1 MKLTIT
7 HLKAPWPQ
15 GAVVGSVIEL
25 AAVPA
30 WALGKC
36 VPADDDAKV
45 TAGFLLAE
53 DGSDTVTGDGSG
65 EALPPIDVLRTQ
77 AAALGLKV
85 DGRWSRDRLA
95 DEIAKAQG

>member
-7 HLKAPWPQ
+7 HLKAPWPA

-25 AAVPA
+25 ASVPA
-30 WALGKC
+30 WAVGKC
-36 VPADDDAKV
+36 VPAADDAEV
-45 TAGFLLAE
+45 TVGEMPAVAAAE
-53 DGSDTVTGDGSG
+53 SELS
-65 EALPPIDVLRTQ
+65 IDDLRAQ

-85 DGRWSRDRLA
+85 DGRWSRERLA